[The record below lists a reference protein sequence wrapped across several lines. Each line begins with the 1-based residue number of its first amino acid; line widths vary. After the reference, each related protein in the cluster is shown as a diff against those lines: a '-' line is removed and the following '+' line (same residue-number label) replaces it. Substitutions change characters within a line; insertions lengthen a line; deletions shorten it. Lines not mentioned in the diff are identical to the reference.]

1 MFSHLKWN
9 DIYTIIWSFD
19 HTSYE
24 VSCSIKVYIVFRLQ
38 NFLTW
43 LMKNKQYLNIIFWIC
58 LHYTGRSL
66 RAREIII
73 VANYLP
79 YKDAELNLIPTT
91 VIKAENN
98 GLYLKSKPWRG
109 GDNSICGFCGH
120 NVYLHWQTPYPS
132 DRKIR
137 LGAIER
143 ESTLSSGPHLHV
155 RS

>member
-1 MFSHLKWN
+1 MIF
-9 DIYTIIWSFD
+9 IPSFD
-19 HTSYE
+19 HLVIPVMKFHAQLKFIFSLDCKISWPDWWRINSIWISSFEY
-24 VSCSIKVYIVFRLQ
+24 VS
-38 NFLTW
+38 
-43 LMKNKQYLNIIFWIC
+43 
-58 LHYTGRSL
+58 HYTGRSL